1 MDFLIRR
8 YYERLPREV
17 RELAETKIVFGWL
30 SKSPDMDKDILVAD
44 LVSDNDAAFNK
55 WIRTQRANDGI
66 NDFRIKK
73 LMFSN
78 FRKFETHEGKSYLVS
93 FVDRKQQIG
102 SLFMAGKNGSGK
114 TSIFTALE
122 YLLTPG
128 HTSTILQRNIK
139 DSDHFFSY
147 GNKTDGAMN
156 VKAIL
161 ANDYKLDR
169 PLDSQL
175 SLVPFFCSDMDLQ
188 LIQKENDLQTVFMKN
203 LGLDKVE
210 DLLNSLRNTINNLR
224 VGTEEPE
231 VRLMS
236 DNASEKLPA
245 DIFYL
250 GGVKDSTFSQMKKN
264 LNLLAHNKTLRE
276 VYADGFV
283 ASAFDREKLLKRI
296 SEVEKIFDMT
306 KELKPFE
313 FYRAYES
320 ILLRYKNVKKLL
332 EEGNDFDAD
341 ELYCKLMPVETFARD
356 VSEYMHFLYQKFQSQ
371 YLERNKVRRREVAL
385 DTIMDFDRKR
395 LERERRNLLKKN
407 SDLLMSYPERVA
419 NLQKLLEEL
428 KKLYVEDKQGLL
440 NASRSLIVEL
450 LNQFTQLD
458 KTNDKEEGLDIIEDH
473 GKLVAVVKNDRVFGT
488 DHYSTPAKYY
498 NSFRYKLYCISIKVV
513 MAYMTMKVNLMKAPL
528 IFDDVFTA
536 SDFDNTINI
545 TKFFEILFRVFEN
558 FGLGTRN
565 ELQIILFT
573 HDEVVMNS
581 LSDIIDVL
589 DEEAKD
595 EPVISYITGMLLDPK
610 AIDQRDYQEEDDAYM
625 IYSRIN

>member
-30 SKSPDMDKDILVAD
+30 AKSPDLDKDILVAD
-44 LVSDNDAAFNK
+44 LASDNDAAFYK
-55 WIRTQRANDGI
+55 WIRTQRANDDI

-78 FRKFETHEGKSYLVS
+78 FRKFETHKEKPYLVS

-147 GNKTDGAMN
+147 GNKTDRAMQ
-156 VKAIL
+156 VEAIL
-161 ANDYKLDR
+161 ANDYKLNR
-169 PLDSQL
+169 PLDSQM

-203 LGLDKVE
+203 IGLDKVE
-210 DLLNSLRNTINNLR
+210 DFLDSLRITVNTLR

-236 DNASEKLPA
+236 DNASDKLPA

-250 GGVKDSTFSQMKKN
+250 GGVKDSTFSQMKKS
-264 LNLLAHNKTLRE
+264 LNLLADNKTLRE
-276 VYADGFV
+276 VYADGFI
-283 ASAFDREKLLKRI
+283 ASVFDGEKLLKRI
-296 SEVEKIFDMT
+296 SEVEKIFDMA

-313 FYRAYES
+313 FYRAYEL

-332 EEGNDFDAD
+332 YEGHDFEAD

-356 VSEYMHFLYQKFQSQ
+356 VSEYMNFLYQKFQSQ
-371 YLERNKVRRREVAL
+371 YLERNKVKRREVAL
-385 DTIMDFDRKR
+385 GAIMDFDRKR

-428 KKLYVEDKQGLL
+428 KNLYVEDKQGLL

-458 KTNDKEEGLDIIEDH
+458 KTNDKDERLDIIEDQ
-473 GKLVAVVKNDRVFGT
+473 GKLVAVIKNDRVFGT

-513 MAYMTMKVNLMKAPL
+513 MAYMTMKVNQLKAPL

-558 FGLGTRN
+558 FGLGKRN

-610 AIDQRDYQEEDDAYM
+610 AIDQRDYQKEDDAYM

>member
-30 SKSPDMDKDILVAD
+30 SKSSNMDKDILVAD
-44 LVSDNDAAFNK
+44 LASDNDAAFK
-55 WIRTQRANDGI
+55 TWIRTKRANDDI

-73 LMFSN
+73 LLFSN
-78 FRKFETHEGKSYLVS
+78 FRKFETHEGKPFLVS
-93 FVDRKQQIG
+93 FVDRNQQIG

-147 GNKTDGAMN
+147 GNKTDGIMS
-156 VKAIL
+156 VEAIL
-161 ANDYKLDR
+161 ANDYKLACQ
-169 PLDSQL
+169 LDSQQ

-188 LIQKENDLQTVFMKN
+188 MIQKENDLQTVFMKN
-203 LGLDKVE
+203 IGLDKIE
-210 DLLNSLRNTINNLR
+210 DILKLLRITVNNLC

-231 VRLMS
+231 VHLMS
-236 DNASEKLPA
+236 DEASDKLPA

-250 GGVKDSTFSQMKKN
+250 GGVKDSVFSQMKKY
-264 LNLLAHNKTLRE
+264 LNLLAHNKTLRD
-276 VYADGFV
+276 VYADGFI
-283 ASAFDREKLLKRI
+283 ASAFDEEKLLKRI
-296 SEVEKIFDMT
+296 SEVEKIFDMA

-313 FYRAYES
+313 FYRVYEL
-320 ILLRYKNVKKLL
+320 ILLRYKNVKKFL
-332 EEGNDFDAD
+332 EEGNDFEAD
-341 ELYCKLMPVETFARD
+341 ELYSKLMPIETFAKD
-356 VSEYMHFLYQKFQSQ
+356 VSEYMNYLYQKFQNQ
-371 YLERNKVRRREVAL
+371 NLDRNKERRRKVAL

-395 LERERRNLLKKN
+395 LEWERRNLLKKN
-407 SDLLMSYPERVA
+407 SDLLKSYPERVA
-419 NLQKLLEEL
+419 NLQKLLDEL
-428 KKLYVEDKQGLL
+428 KKLYLEDKNRLID
-440 NASRSLIVEL
+440 ASSFLIVEL
-450 LNQFTQLD
+450 LNQFTKLD
-458 KTNDKEEGLDIIEDH
+458 KTNDKEEWLDIIEDQ
-473 GKLVAVVKNDRVFGT
+473 GKLVAVIKNDRVFGV
-488 DHYSTPAKYY
+488 DNYSTPAKYY

-513 MAYMTMKVNLMKAPL
+513 MAYMTMKVNQMNAPL

-545 TKFFEILFRVFEN
+545 TKFFEILFKVFEN

-589 DEEAKD
+589 DEEAND

>member
-1 MDFLIRR
+1 
-8 YYERLPREV
+8 
-17 RELAETKIVFGWL
+17 
-30 SKSPDMDKDILVAD
+30 
-44 LVSDNDAAFNK
+44 
-55 WIRTQRANDGI
+55 
-66 NDFRIKK
+66 
-73 LMFSN
+73 
-78 FRKFETHEGKSYLVS
+78 
-93 FVDRKQQIG
+93 
-102 SLFMAGKNGSGK
+102 
-114 TSIFTALE
+114 
-122 YLLTPG
+122 
-128 HTSTILQRNIK
+128 
-139 DSDHFFSY
+139 
-147 GNKTDGAMN
+147 
-156 VKAIL
+156 
-161 ANDYKLDR
+161 
-169 PLDSQL
+169 
-175 SLVPFFCSDMDLQ
+175 
-188 LIQKENDLQTVFMKN
+188 
-203 LGLDKVE
+203 
-210 DLLNSLRNTINNLR
+210 
-224 VGTEEPE
+224 
-231 VRLMS
+231 
-236 DNASEKLPA
+236 
-245 DIFYL
+245 
-250 GGVKDSTFSQMKKN
+250 
-264 LNLLAHNKTLRE
+264 
-276 VYADGFV
+276 
-283 ASAFDREKLLKRI
+283 
-296 SEVEKIFDMT
+296 
-306 KELKPFE
+306 
-313 FYRAYES
+313 
-320 ILLRYKNVKKLL
+320 
-332 EEGNDFDAD
+332 
-341 ELYCKLMPVETFARD
+341 MPVETFARD

-385 DTIMDFDRKR
+385 DAIMDFDRKR

-428 KKLYVEDKQGLL
+428 KNLYVEDKQGLL

-565 ELQIILFT
+565 ELQIILFS

-589 DEEAKD
+589 DEEAVD

>member
-44 LVSDNDAAFNK
+44 LASDNDAAFYK
-55 WIRTQRANDGI
+55 WIRTQRANDDI

-78 FRKFETHEGKSYLVS
+78 FRKFETHEGKPYLVS

-147 GNKTDGAMN
+147 GNKTDGAMM

-161 ANDYKLDR
+161 ANDYKLER
-169 PLDSQL
+169 PLDSQV

-203 LGLDKVE
+203 IGLDNV
-210 DLLNSLRNTINNLR
+210 DDFLNSLRNTVNNLR

-231 VRLMS
+231 ARLMS
-236 DNASEKLPA
+236 DNASDKLPA

-250 GGVKDSTFSQMKKN
+250 GGVKDSTFSQMKKI
-264 LNLLAHNKTLRE
+264 LNLLADNKTLRE
-276 VYADGFV
+276 VYADGFI

-296 SEVEKIFDMT
+296 SEVEKIFDMA

-313 FYRAYES
+313 FYRAYEL

-332 EEGNDFDAD
+332 EEGNDFEAD
-341 ELYCKLMPVETFARD
+341 EHYCKLMPVETFAKD

-371 YLERNKVRRREVAL
+371 YLERNKVKRREVAL
-385 DTIMDFDRKR
+385 DAIMDFDRKR

-419 NLQKLLEEL
+419 NLQKLMEEL
-428 KKLYVEDKQGLL
+428 KNLYVEDKQGLL

-458 KTNDKEEGLDIIEDH
+458 KTNDKEEGLDIIGDH
-473 GKLVAVVKNDRVFGT
+473 GKLVAVVKNDRVFGA

-513 MAYMTMKVNLMKAPL
+513 MAYMTMKVNQMKAPL

-545 TKFFEILFRVFEN
+545 TKFFEVLFRVFEN
-558 FGLGTRN
+558 FGLGKRN

-589 DEEAKD
+589 DEEATD

-610 AIDQRDYQEEDDAYM
+610 AIDKRDYQEEDNAYM